1 MKEEREE
8 EEEEEEEVVNY
19 EGNDDLTFTI
29 THTDY
34 HTIETDRPQGFS
46 RITQV
51 VESGRILTEDE
62 QMEELVTIL
71 IPLLPLD
78 RLVRVA
84 ERVQQEREHRAQQTV
99 MEPSGEAQVE
109 EVATVVRPRPRSF
122 FNTTSFS
129 SGSEGEE
136 EM

>member
-1 MKEEREE
+1 MIRRSQL
-8 EEEEEEEVVNY
+8 
-19 EGNDDLTFTI
+19 LTL
-29 THTDY
+29 HDY
-34 HTIETDRPQGFS
+34 HTIDMDRPAGFS

-51 VESGRILTEDE
+51 VGNDRVLTEDE

-84 ERVQQEREHRAQQTV
+84 ERVQQEREQRVQLLAN
-99 MEPSGEAQVE
+99 QVGLN
-109 EVATVVRPRPRSF
+109 TNF
-122 FNTTSFS
+122 FGPAGSFS